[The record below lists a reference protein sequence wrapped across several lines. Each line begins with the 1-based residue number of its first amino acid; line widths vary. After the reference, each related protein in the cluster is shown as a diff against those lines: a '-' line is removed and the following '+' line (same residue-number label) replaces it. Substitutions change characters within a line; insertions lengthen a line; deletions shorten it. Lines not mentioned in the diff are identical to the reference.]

1 MISRQRKKGLKFLS
15 IKVMVHLKLKIR
27 TMKARVNDM
36 QKHILELESIEG
48 TEKVQKLLA
57 EAVEELELVIGS
69 YEEEYEDKGS

>member
-1 MISRQRKKGLKFLS
+1 
-15 IKVMVHLKLKIR
+15 
-27 TMKARVNDM
+27 MKARVNDM